1 MSFKYLGYYVVFF
14 FILSLYSKP
23 SNSQTI
29 FSKDVSNFWLAYERI
44 HKSNSYEEQL
54 YIIRTNYLDI
64 GTYGLKEL
72 CRIMKYSD
80 SAYVNAILH
89 YPKFWNSLRKKT
101 ESIESDKNDIR
112 KHLENFKRL
121 YPHSQ
126 PANLYLCIGL
136 GNSGGKP
143 LNKDLVIGLEL
154 ALADSTINTSE
165 YQSQRKKDYYRNAES
180 GGIEFVAI
188 HEYVHTQQKSI
199 VNNNVLKNSIY
210 EGACDFIAELVIGK
224 LINLKYIRYGYE
236 NYTTVLELFR
246 QDLLSTNFDD
256 WFHNHN
262 VSTIKDLGY
271 FIGYDVCKNYYEN
284 AVNKKEAVKEIIELD
299 YEDNDAVLR
308 FLNDSRI
315 FKDKIENRV
324 D

>member
-1 MSFKYLGYYVVFF
+1 MSIKYLGYFLVILLVF
-14 FILSLYSKP
+14 SLHP
-23 SNSQTI
+23 LQTNAQTI
-29 FSKDVSNFWLAYERI
+29 LSKDVSNFWIAYDKI
-44 HKSNSYEEQL
+44 HKSNSYDDQL
-54 YIIRTNYLDI
+54 HIIKSNYLNL
-64 GTYGLKEL
+64 GTYGLKEF
-72 CRIMKYSD
+72 CRVMKYTD
-80 SAYVNAILH
+80 SAYVNAILR
-89 YPKFWNSLRKKT
+89 YPKFWNSLWAKT
-101 ESIESDKNDIR
+101 QSLEANKNKIK
-112 KHLENFKRL
+112 KHLKNFKRL

-165 YQSQRKKDYYRNAES
+165 YQSQRKKDYYRNSES
-180 GGIEFVAI
+180 GGIEFVAV
-188 HEYVHTQQKSI
+188 HEYVHTQQKSL

-224 LINLKYIRYGYE
+224 PIDLKYIQYGYQ
-236 NYTTVLELFR
+236 NYSNVLELFR

-271 FIGYDVCKNYYEN
+271 FIGYDICKNYYN
-284 AVNKKEAVKEIIELD
+284 NSVNKKVAIKEIIELD
-299 YEDNDAVLR
+299 YSDDESVLR
-308 FLNDSRI
+308 FLNVSGI
-315 FKDKIENRV
+315 FKAKIEDR
-324 D
+324 